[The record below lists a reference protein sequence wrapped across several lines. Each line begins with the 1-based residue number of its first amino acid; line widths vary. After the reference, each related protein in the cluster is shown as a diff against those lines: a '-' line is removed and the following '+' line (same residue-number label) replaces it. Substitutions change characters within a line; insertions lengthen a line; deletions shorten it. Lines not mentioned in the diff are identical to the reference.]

1 MGVKHRKDVAMRLK
15 VTIRSFIRQIYI
27 IVCSLPGAILW
38 FSGKRDNFIS
48 EIFSS
53 RNDFLMKS
61 FRMFVLN
68 LLFYTDVPKYR
79 ELIVG
84 LSGNK
89 WCDMYHSRISNY
101 EEVFA
106 GEFDLIQNLLDEKEI
121 KTVLQVGCAGGGEL
135 SYLAKRNPKAIFVGI
150 DLNEYT
156 IRRNSV
162 TFKEQ
167 KNLTFV
173 YGNIFNSSIIKYLK
187 PQLIFTSGCAEYF
200 TEDELKK
207 FIETARDEKIR
218 FIFFHEPISLNS
230 FDYRQDIKSR
240 PRGNMA
246 FNHNYSYYLRY
257 YGYEVK
263 KEILSQPN
271 SSNVIDVDIIGE
283 LPAENLNKP
292 EPC

>member
-173 YGNIFNSSIIKYLK
+173 YGNIFNSSIIQDLK
-187 PQLIFTSGCAEYF
+187 PQLILPLAVQNILPKMSLRNLLKPPETKKLDSYF
-200 TEDELKK
+200 STNQS
-207 FIETARDEKIR
+207 
-218 FIFFHEPISLNS
+218 H
-230 FDYRQDIKSR
+230 
-240 PRGNMA
+240 
-246 FNHNYSYYLRY
+246 
-257 YGYEVK
+257 
-263 KEILSQPN
+263 
-271 SSNVIDVDIIGE
+271 
-283 LPAENLNKP
+283 
-292 EPC
+292 